1 MDEPGTPQPEKPRK
15 IAWWRIG
22 IGMLFILMVARS
34 HFAPA
39 SKPLVASNPGEQLGM
54 NAAPVTFFSLGLTY
68 FSQVSTRLGLKTKNS
83 SHT

>member
-1 MDEPGTPQPEKPRK
+1 MSETESAQPEKPRK

-22 IGMLFILMVARS
+22 VGMLFILMVARS

-54 NAAPVTFFSLGLTY
+54 NAAPVTFFLIGAYLLLTGIH
-68 FSQVSTRLGLKTKNS
+68 SAWPKNEE
-83 SHT
+83 